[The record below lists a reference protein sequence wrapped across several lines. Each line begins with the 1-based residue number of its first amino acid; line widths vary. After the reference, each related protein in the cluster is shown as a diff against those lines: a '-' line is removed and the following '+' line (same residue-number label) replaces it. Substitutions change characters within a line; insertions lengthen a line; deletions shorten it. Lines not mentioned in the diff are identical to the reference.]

1 MSSRQKLVVIGNGMV
16 GQRLLDRL
24 MSENGDFDVTVL
36 CEEPRAAYD
45 RVQLSAFFSGKS
57 ADDLS
62 LVQPGFFDR
71 HGIAIHFSESAVKI
85 DRATREVHTSSGQV
99 VGYDKLVL
107 ATGSFP
113 FVPPIAGKDRSHCY
127 VYRTI
132 EDLEA
137 IKAGA
142 KDAKV
147 GVVIGGEQRV
157 ERDRDSAERDRAEE
171 GRDEVDRVEHAH
183 RDPLLGDDAQ
193 RGERARGAQ
202 RAVGDGAVGVA
213 AAVVDHRDPV
223 AAALVDVA
231 LQQVVR
237 GVVVAWQVDARW
249 RQL

>member
-1 MSSRQKLVVIGNGMV
+1 MV

-24 MSENGDFDVTVL
+24 VSESSDFDVTVL

-71 HGIAIHFSESAVKI
+71 HGIAIHFKACAVKI
-85 DRATREVHTSSGQV
+85 DRVTREVHTASGQV
-99 VGYDKLVL
+99 VPYDKLVL

-113 FVPPIAGKDRSHCY
+113 FVPPIPGKDRSHCY

-142 KDAKV
+142 SDAKV
-147 GVVIGGEQRV
+147 GVVIGG
-157 ERDRDSAERDRAEE
+157 
-171 GRDEVDRVEHAH
+171 G
-183 RDPLLGDDAQ
+183 LLGL
-193 RGERARGAQ
+193 E
-202 RAVGDGAVGVA
+202 A
-213 AAVVDHRDPV
+213 AK
-223 AAALVDVA
+223 ALKDLG
-231 LQQVVR
+231 LQTQVVEFAPR
-237 GVVVAWQVDARW
+237 LMAVQVDDGGGRVLRQKIAELGVGIHTNKNTTAIVDGVNARHQMTFSDGSSLETDLIVFPPASALAMNSRASVGW
-249 RQL
+249 K